1 MPRRSWIPE
10 ISVRVIVDPS
20 PALTPPAS
28 KRAFTAPDAAGI
40 FTRKGAVP
48 VMRVVFR
55 GISDVGRKREA
66 NEDCFATLPE
76 DSLFVVADG
85 MGGHAA
91 GEVAS
96 GLAVAAISEFIS
108 STRRDA
114 EVTWPYDYDV
124 SMSVEG
130 NRLKTAIRLAN
141 QKILDTITNKK
152 ELEGMGTTL
161 VSTLITDG
169 RACVG
174 HVGDSRAYLIRDG
187 AISQLTSDHSWVNEQ
202 VKLGFLTKED
212 AVRHPFR
219 NVVTRALGSKE
230 DVQVDISE
238 KPLQKDDTLLLCSDG
253 LNTMVD
259 DRSILDLVQRSNGD
273 VETAARN
280 LIAKA
285 NEGGGEDNVT
295 VILMRIVEP

>member
-1 MPRRSWIPE
+1 MK
-10 ISVRVIVDPS
+10 V
-20 PALTPPAS
+20 AH
-28 KRAFTAPDAAGI
+28 
-40 FTRKGAVP
+40 KGL
-48 VMRVVFR
+48 
-55 GISDVGRKREA
+55 SDVGRKREH
-66 NEDCFATLPE
+66 NEDSFAVIPE
-76 DSLFVVADG
+76 DNLFLVADG

-96 GLAVAAISEFIS
+96 RIAVNAIADFIA
-108 STRRDA
+108 STRKDA
-114 EVTWPYDYDV
+114 EITWPYEYDTNL
-124 SMSVEG
+124 SVAS

-141 QKILDTITNKK
+141 QRILDTIA
-152 ELEGMGTTL
+152 ERRDLEGMGTTL
-161 VSTLITDG
+161 VSVLLSDG
-169 RACVG
+169 KACIG
-174 HVGDSRAYLIRDG
+174 HVGDSRSYLVRDG
-187 AISQLTSDHSWVNEQ
+187 QLTQLTGDHSWVNEQ

-230 DVQVDISE
+230 DVQVDLSE
-238 KPLQKDDTLLLCSDG
+238 KALQAKDTLLLCSDG

-259 DRSILDLVQRSNGD
+259 DNTIVDLLARANGD

-295 VILMRIVEP
+295 VILMHIIEP

>member
-1 MPRRSWIPE
+1 MK
-10 ISVRVIVDPS
+10 V
-20 PALTPPAS
+20 AH
-28 KRAFTAPDAAGI
+28 
-40 FTRKGAVP
+40 KGL
-48 VMRVVFR
+48 
-55 GISDVGRKREA
+55 SDVGRKREH
-66 NEDCFATLPE
+66 NEDSFAVIPE
-76 DSLFVVADG
+76 DNLFLVADG

-96 GLAVAAISEFIS
+96 RIAVNAIADFIA
-108 STRRDA
+108 STRTDA
-114 EVTWPYDYDV
+114 EITWPYEYDTNL
-124 SMSVEG
+124 SVAS

-141 QKILDTITNKK
+141 QRILDTIA
-152 ELEGMGTTL
+152 ERRDLEGMGTTL
-161 VSTLITDG
+161 VSVLLSDG
-169 RACVG
+169 KACIG
-174 HVGDSRAYLIRDG
+174 HVGDSRSYLVRDG
-187 AISQLTSDHSWVNEQ
+187 QLTQLTGDHSWVNEQ

-230 DVQVDISE
+230 DVQVDLAE
-238 KPLQKDDTLLLCSDG
+238 KQVQPKDTILLCSDG

-259 DRSILDLVQRSNGD
+259 DKTILDLLVRAGGD

-295 VILMRIVEP
+295 VILMHVVEP

>member
-1 MPRRSWIPE
+1 MK
-10 ISVRVIVDPS
+10 V
-20 PALTPPAS
+20 AH
-28 KRAFTAPDAAGI
+28 
-40 FTRKGAVP
+40 KGL
-48 VMRVVFR
+48 
-55 GISDVGRKREA
+55 SDVGRKREH
-66 NEDCFATLPE
+66 NEDSFAVIPE
-76 DSLFVVADG
+76 DNLFLVADG

-96 GLAVAAISEFIS
+96 RIAVNAIADFIA
-108 STRRDA
+108 STRKDA
-114 EVTWPYDYDV
+114 EITWPYEYDTNL
-124 SMSVEG
+124 SVAS

-141 QKILDTITNKK
+141 QRILDTIA
-152 ELEGMGTTL
+152 ERRDLEGMGTTL
-161 VSTLITDG
+161 VSVLLSDG
-169 RACVG
+169 VACVG
-174 HVGDSRAYLIRDG
+174 HVGDSRSYLVRG
-187 AISQLTSDHSWVNEQ
+187 GELSQVTGDHSWVNEQ

-238 KPLQKDDTLLLCSDG
+238 KPLQKDDTILLCSDG

-259 DRSILDLVQRSNGD
+259 DKTILDLVQRSNGD

-295 VILMRIVEP
+295 VILMRILQP